1 MPIAADSY
9 AVSNVCIEV
18 NMKLW
23 AFLPLVALLSGCQLF
38 NAQDNCQFCQS
49 AETSEQKELRQL
61 QKLSG
66 GNYLPHTSTA
76 QFHPNKPLADYAGEL
91 AVQLFSAMHYKVPQ
105 HAVAIA
111 SFVQFD
117 TSLVQAGGLGNQL
130 AEHMFVKL
138 QQLGIPVADVKLGR
152 QIRVTATGDFVL
164 SRGDYLDE
172 AQQPKLVL
180 AGTMLRDNAGM
191 VINARIMNLQTKAV
205 LSSAQVHIP
214 YFVLTASR
222 SSASAQTNAL

>member
-1 MPIAADSY
+1 MR
-9 AVSNVCIEV
+9 
-18 NMKLW
+18 LW
-23 AFLPLVALLSGCQLF
+23 AFLPFAALLSGCQLF
-38 NAQDNCQFCQS
+38 SAQDNCQFCQT

-66 GNYLPHTSTA
+66 GNYLPDATSA
-76 QFHPNKPLADYAGEL
+76 QFRPNKPLADYAGEL
-91 AVQLFSAMHYKVPQ
+91 AVQLFAAMHYKAPQ
-105 HAVAIA
+105 QAVAIT

-117 TSLVQAGGLGNQL
+117 ASLAQAGALGNQL

-138 QQLGIPVADVKLGR
+138 QQLGIPVSDVKLGR

-164 SRGDYLDE
+164 NRGQYLDE
-172 AQQPKLVL
+172 EQQPKLVL

-214 YFVLTASR
+214 NFVLTARQSD
-222 SSASAQTNAL
+222 ASGQAKTL